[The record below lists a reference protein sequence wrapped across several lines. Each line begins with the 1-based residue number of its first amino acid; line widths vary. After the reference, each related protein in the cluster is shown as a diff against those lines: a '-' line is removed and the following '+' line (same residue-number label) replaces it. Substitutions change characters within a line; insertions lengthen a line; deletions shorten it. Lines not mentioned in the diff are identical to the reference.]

1 MRLSK
6 LAVSSVLAAVACA
19 QDADAAA
26 ADAVPSSQVEHPE
39 FAPYTGAVTGF
50 FEQFLDG
57 HKWQKSSAMK
67 NDEFSYVGEWAV
79 EEPYVFPGFKGDK
92 GLVVK
97 SPAAHHAITTAFDTP
112 INNKGK
118 TLVVQYEVKLQK
130 GLECGGAYVKLLSAE
145 VNADDEGVEEFS
157 SDTPYQIMFGPDK
170 CGSTNKVHFIVKR
183 PLPDGTYEEKHL
195 VSPAHARLNKLTNLY
210 TLVIRP
216 DNEFDIRVNG
226 NVVKTG
232 NLLEEGLFK
241 PSFNPPAEIDDP
253 SDTKPANWVEEPY
266 MPDPTQAKKPA
277 DWDEKAPFYIADPE
291 AVKPADWQE
300 DTPDYIVD
308 PEAFKPEDWDDEED
322 GEWVAPEIPNP
333 VCEDIGCGP
342 WVAPKIQNPDYKGV
356 WSQPMIENPDYK
368 GTWAPKKIANP
379 DFKLDENASDLE
391 PIGGLGFELWTMQ
404 EDILFDNIYVGHSIE
419 EAEAIGNATFVPK
432 LALEAEEEKLTGPQ
446 KETAP
451 WDTDE
456 GVLSAVDMFLADP
469 VSFVL
474 ERVLGFFE
482 VFSKDPVSAIRED
495 PVVAAASFALL
506 LITSATAFGL
516 LNVVLFLLFGKK
528 KQSSA
533 PAKKTKKS
541 GDGPSKLTKADIVEV
556 EVEAEAEAEAV
567 VASGIDDGSAEL
579 KKRKV

>member
-1 MRLSK
+1 MLLTK

-19 QDADAAA
+19 DADAAA
-26 ADAVPSSQVEHPE
+26 ASSQIDRPE
-39 FAPYTGAVTGF
+39 FTPYTGPVTGF
-50 FEQFLDG
+50 FEQFING
-57 HKWQKSSAMK
+57 HKWQKSAAQK
-67 NDEFSYVGEWAV
+67 NDEFAYVGEWSV
-79 EEPYVFPGFKGDK
+79 EEPEVFPGFKGDK

-157 SDTPYQIMFGPDK
+157 GETPYQVMFGPDK

-216 DNEFDIRVNG
+216 DNTFDIRVNG
-226 NVVKTG
+226 NVVKSG
-232 NLLEEGLFK
+232 SLLEEGLFK
-241 PSFNPPAEIDDP
+241 PSFNPPAEIEDP
-253 SDTKPANWVEEPY
+253 EDTKPADWVEEPY
-266 MPDPTQAKKPA
+266 MPDPEQAVKPA

-300 DTPDYIVD
+300 ETADYIVD

-333 VCEDIGCGP
+333 VCEEIGCGP

-368 GTWAPKKIANP
+368 GTWAAKKIPNP
-379 DFKLDENASDLE
+379 NFAPDEHASDLE

-404 EDILFDNIYVGHSIE
+404 EDILFDNIYVGHSVE

-432 LALEAEEEKLTGPQ
+432 LALEAAQEKEAGGPE
-446 KETAP
+446 ETAP

-456 GVLSAVDMFLADP
+456 GVLSSVDMFLADP

-482 VFSKDPVSAIRED
+482 FFSHDPVAAIRED
-495 PVVAAASFALL
+495 PVVAAASFGFL

-516 LNVVLFLLFGKK
+516 LNVVIFLLFGKK
-528 KQSSA
+528 KQPVKA
-533 PAKKTKKS
+533 GKTKKS
-541 GDGPSKLTKADIVEV
+541 GEGASKLTKADVVDAEI
-556 EVEAEAEAEAV
+556 EAEQAAEAV
-567 VASGIDDGSAEL
+567 ASGVDGTSAEL
-579 KKRKV
+579 KQRKN